1 MPKNTAKKPIKYD
14 GPMNGAMKLFLAG
27 LVAELYLLIVRR
39 FYANGSA
46 VQQIAWF
53 DRYLP
58 ALMGAGA
65 ALAVIG
71 AVLAAVKKADRKKLL
86 TGVCIAAAGLFL
98 GLSALLVRWNVST
111 LSLLTVIVPVV
122 MLLGILWSL
131 YDRECALALTLLGIT
146 LVLLWICRRVGA
158 SQYLG
163 VYVKVVSVVYL
174 AAAVIVTLLAKQ
186 GKLKKLLPASADL
199 LPVYA
204 ACGLTVVS
212 IAAALISTAAAYYV
226 MWALGIVVFA
236 LAVYYTVKQ
245 L

>member
-1 MPKNTAKKPIKYD
+1 MAKK
-14 GPMNGAMKLFLAG
+14 AG
-27 LVAELYLLIVRR
+27 RKDTS
-39 FYANGSA
+39 SA
-46 VQQIAWF
+46 VGLQRELRRPW
-53 DRYLP
+53 LVP
-58 ALMGAGA
+58 V
-65 ALAVIG
+65 LAVFYFFITC
-71 AVLAAVKKADRKKLL
+71 L
-86 TGVCIAAAGLFL
+86 
-98 GLSALLVRWNVST
+98 
-111 LSLLTVIVPVV
+111 
-122 MLLGILWSL
+122 MLHGNNK
-131 YDRECALALTLLGIT
+131 GIT

-163 VYVKVVSVVYL
+163 MYVKVVSVVYL
-174 AAAVIVTLLAKQ
+174 AAAVIITLLAKQ

-199 LPVYA
+199 LQVYA